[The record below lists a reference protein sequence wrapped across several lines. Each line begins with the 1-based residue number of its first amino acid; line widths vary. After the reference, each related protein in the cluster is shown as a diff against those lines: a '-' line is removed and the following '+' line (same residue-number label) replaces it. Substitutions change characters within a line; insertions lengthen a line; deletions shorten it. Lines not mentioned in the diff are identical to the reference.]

1 MTKTDVQSD
10 LLADLQGAA
19 NERPLP
25 SAPPTAQP
33 PLPVTP
39 TAQLLPPT
47 PALELRVTPLRW
59 VRPAIKPSGSGL
71 GLGVRVGPVQVSLS
85 LGS

>member
-1 MTKTDVQSD
+1 MTKTDPQSD

-19 NERPLP
+19 NARPLP
-25 SAPPTAQP
+25 TSPPAA

-39 TAQLLPPT
+39 TAQLLPPP
-47 PALELRVTPLRW
+47 PALEVRVTPLRW

>member
-1 MTKTDVQSD
+1 VTKNDAQSD

-19 NERPLP
+19 NARPLP
-25 SAPPTAQP
+25 ASPPP
-33 PLPVTP
+33 PAALPATS

-71 GLGVRVGPVQVSLS
+71 GLGLRVGPVQVSLS